1 MSAIDWQKLA
11 QHRRA
16 AWMIAGVILLASL
29 AGVFTI
35 PILDRDEARFA
46 QATAQ
51 MLETGDF
58 VEIRFLDDARNKKPV
73 GIHWLQAAS
82 VWLTSSETA
91 REIWAYRL
99 PSVLGA
105 LLAAL
110 AVALLH
116 TLAMTA
122 AGGVLA
128 WGVYRWLGLKF
139 LSKSWFNLDIVW
151 ALSLILVGLVSLLAV
166 L

>member
-1 MSAIDWQKLA
+1 MSNSFI
-11 QHRRA
+11 
-16 AWMIAGVILLASL
+16 
-29 AGVFTI
+29 
-35 PILDRDEARFA
+35 
-46 QATAQ
+46 
-51 MLETGDF
+51 
-58 VEIRFLDDARNKKPV
+58 
-73 GIHWLQAAS
+73 
-82 VWLTSSETA
+82 
-91 REIWAYRL
+91 
-99 PSVLGA
+99 
-105 LLAAL
+105 AAL